1 MKSKN
6 KKNAKSFKEKFEDN
20 FLYSDTLPA
29 TAGKFL
35 LAALA
40 MGPMLVVAAAA
51 PNIFSAAK
59 SFEKY
64 SKSKE
69 TSDRK
74 YTKKQMTS
82 ALNNLKQR
90 KLVEIIKE
98 KDGKFQVK
106 LTNKGQRRSKDFYL
120 QNLKI
125 KKPQTWDG
133 KWRILIFDIP
143 SRPKIFDQARNAL
156 RNKIKELKFKQ
167 LQKSAW
173 VFPYECEDEILFIAE
188 LYNVQKYI
196 EIITAEKILHEE
208 KLKKSFKL
216 S

>member
-1 MKSKN
+1 
-6 KKNAKSFKEKFEDN
+6 
-20 FLYSDTLPA
+20 
-29 TAGKFL
+29 
-35 LAALA
+35 
-40 MGPMLVVAAAA
+40 
-51 PNIFSAAK
+51 
-59 SFEKY
+59 
-64 SKSKE
+64 
-69 TSDRK
+69 
-74 YTKKQMTS
+74 MTS

-98 KDGKFQVK
+98 KNGKFQVK

-156 RNKIKELKFKQ
+156 RNKIKELKFRQ

-208 KLKKSFKL
+208 ELKKSFKL
-216 S
+216 F

>member
-6 KKNAKSFKEKFEDN
+6 KKIGKSFREKFENN

-35 LAALA
+35 LAVLA
-40 MGPMLVVAAAA
+40 MGPMLVVATTV
-51 PNIFSAAK
+51 PGIFSAAK
-59 SFEKY
+59 NFEKY

-69 TSDRK
+69 TADKK
-74 YTKKQMTS
+74 YTKGQMVS
-82 ALNNLKQR
+82 ALNNFKQR
-90 KLVEIIKE
+90 KLIKIIQE
-98 KDGKFQVK
+98 KNGKFQVK
-106 LTNKGQRRSKDFYL
+106 LTNKGQKRIKDFYL

-125 KKPQTWDG
+125 NKPKTWDG

-143 SRPKIFDQARNAL
+143 SRPKTYDQARNAL
-156 RNKIKELKFKQ
+156 RNKIKKLRFKQ

-173 VFPYECEDEILFIAE
+173 IFPYECEDEILFIAE

-196 EIITAEKILHEE
+196 EIITAEKILRE
-208 KLKKSFKL
+208 KELKKVFKL
-216 S
+216 P

>member
-6 KKNAKSFKEKFEDN
+6 KKKTKSFKEKFKDN

-69 TSDRK
+69 TSDKK

-98 KDGKFQVK
+98 KNGKFQVK

-156 RNKIKELKFKQ
+156 RNKIKELKFRQ

-208 KLKKSFKL
+208 ELKKSFKL
-216 S
+216 F